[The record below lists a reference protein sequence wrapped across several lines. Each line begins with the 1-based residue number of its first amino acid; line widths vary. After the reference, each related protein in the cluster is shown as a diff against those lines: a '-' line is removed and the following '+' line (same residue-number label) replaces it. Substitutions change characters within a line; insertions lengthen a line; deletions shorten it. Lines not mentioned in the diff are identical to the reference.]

1 MFDTIVIGLGGMGSA
16 AACHLARRGQ
26 KVLGLEQFTFAHDRG
41 SSHGESRIIRQA
53 YFEHPDYVP
62 LLKRAYEH
70 WNELDNVNGMEIINV
85 CGMFMAGLPGDT
97 VISGT
102 RRAAATHGLPLEDV
116 SATEALTR
124 FPNLR
129 ADPEMDI
136 LFDPLGGY
144 LCVENCVTTHL
155 TGARIAGA
163 ELHQLEEVLRWER
176 DGDGVRVTTVK
187 REYRANSLVIT
198 AGPWAGALLR
208 DLALP
213 LAPHRVVMAWFQP
226 ETDIHDV
233 DTGAPVFGIQTP
245 GGFFYG
251 FPCIGRDGVKVALH
265 QPGTLLNDPDEVDRC
280 VTAEDVREIQNFA
293 ARHLLDLELDPWMG
307 KTCIY
312 TMTPDEHF
320 IVDRH
325 PHHENVFLAA
335 GFSGHGF
342 KFAPAIGSILA
353 DYCTEGKTDEP
364 AGFLGLGRF
373 GKQ

>member
-16 AACHLARRGQ
+16 TACHLARRGQ

-53 YFEHPDYVP
+53 YFEYPDYVP
-62 LLKRAYEH
+62 LLRRSYDF
-70 WNELDNVNGMEIINV
+70 WNDLNSENDFDIINL
-85 CGMFMAGLPGDT
+85 CGMFLAGRPGDA

-116 SATEALTR
+116 AMAEASGR

-129 ADPEMDI
+129 ADASMDI

-144 LCVENCVTTHL
+144 LCVENCVETHL
-155 TGARIAGA
+155 SCARKAGA
-163 ELHQLEEVLRWER
+163 ELHQLEPVLAWKPE
-176 DGDGVRVTTVK
+176 GAGVRVTTV
-187 REYRANSLVIT
+187 REEYLANSLVIT

-208 DLALP
+208 DLDLP
-213 LAPHRVVMAWFQP
+213 LSPHRVVLAWFQP

-233 DTGAPVFGIQTP
+233 HTGAPVFGMETA

-251 FPCIGRDGVKVALH
+251 FPSIGHHGVKVALH
-265 QPGTLLNDPDEVDRC
+265 RPGAFLSDPDNVDRTVC
-280 VTAEDVREIQNFA
+280 DDDVRDIQNFA
-293 ARHLLDLELDPWMG
+293 AQHLLDLKLDPWTG

-320 IVDRH
+320 IVDSH
-325 PHHENVFLAA
+325 PHHENVFIAA

-342 KFAPAIGSILA
+342 KFAPIIGSIMA
-353 DYCTEGKTDEP
+353 DYCIDGKTREP
-364 AGFLGLGRF
+364 AEFLGLGRF
-373 GKQ
+373 GVR